1 MIITSSSPSSGAIL
15 RGADKEDA
23 QLRQVAKN
31 FEEVL
36 TGTLLKQGM
45 ESAKALADNE
55 DGEASSG
62 AWKDMAWEQ
71 MSQHVARNMDGGLAD
86 AIYQSLKMQQQ
97 GAQS

>member
-1 MIITSSSPSSGAIL
+1 MIITASSPSSGAIL
-15 RGADKEDA
+15 RGTDKEDA

-55 DGEASSG
+55 EEASSG

-71 MSQHVARNMDGGLAD
+71 LSKHVASNMDGGLAD
-86 AIYQSLKMQQQ
+86 AIYQSLKMQQ
-97 GAQS
+97 GGQS